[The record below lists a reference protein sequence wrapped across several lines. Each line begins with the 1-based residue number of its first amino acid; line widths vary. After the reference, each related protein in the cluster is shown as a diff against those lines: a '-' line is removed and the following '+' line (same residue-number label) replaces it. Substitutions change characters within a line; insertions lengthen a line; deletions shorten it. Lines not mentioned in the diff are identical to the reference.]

1 MCCFL
6 LFSFALF
13 VVCFVV
19 AFLLKCHGFVSYGFR
34 LFLLTLPLFVR
45 FVSGCVILHFSGF
58 AFVCCL
64 LFVLLLVV

>member
-34 LFLLTLPLFVR
+34 LFF
-45 FVSGCVILHFSGF
+45 IDF
-58 AFVCCL
+58 ALVCSVC
-64 LFVLLLVV
+64 FRVCYSSF